1 VKRVME
7 REEET
12 EKKAKEALRQI
23 KEKEIL

>member
-1 VKRVME
+1 ME